1 MQMSLRRALLVILSL
16 STFREVF
23 FSDKHTKCVKFY
35 AGLTN
40 LTRREKFLAECFVVV
55 GSRNLSALIID
66 VRTHPLN
73 AVLGLLLSERLERYR
88 KKRKIIEK
96 LIQGG
101 AKNRPTIVNAKA
113 PRDSTSYALPIEIY
127 ASRRNNITNGKNYLV
142 EFSLRNIRTFASF
155 SERLEG
161 IDDFLAGTNIFRL
174 TADHE

>member
-16 STFREVF
+16 SIFREVFF

-55 GSRNLSALIID
+55 GSRNLSALVVD

-73 AVLGLLLSERLERYR
+73 AILGLLLGERLEGYR
-88 KKRKIIEK
+88 KKRKIVEK

-101 AKNRPTIVNAKA
+101 AKNRTTIVNAKA
-113 PRDSTSYALPIEIY
+113 PLNFIRA
-127 ASRRNNITNGKNYLV
+127 TN
-142 EFSLRNIRTFASF
+142 
-155 SERLEG
+155 
-161 IDDFLAGTNIFRL
+161 
-174 TADHE
+174 